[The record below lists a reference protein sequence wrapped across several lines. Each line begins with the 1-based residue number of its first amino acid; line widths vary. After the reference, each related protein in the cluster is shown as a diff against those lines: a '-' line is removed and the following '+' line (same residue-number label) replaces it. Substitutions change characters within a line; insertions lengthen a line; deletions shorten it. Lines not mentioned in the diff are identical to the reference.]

1 MATVDWL
8 LFDVGGVLEV
18 VDDAAWPTL
27 FAERCAARLG
37 MTPEALAQRLDA
49 AELPDA
55 AVRSG
60 VEEEYWSRFGAA
72 IGADAETLAAMR
84 ADFWNAYCGTANEV
98 LLAEARR
105 LVGRVGLAILSNSG
119 DGARREEER
128 RYGFAAVFDPICYS
142 HEIGVTK
149 PDPRAFEI
157 ALAAM
162 GAAPDR
168 VLFIDDVPAN
178 IEAAQ
183 ALGMHAHHHTDD
195 PTTLAAI
202 RSAIG
207 RRRSTRGE
215 ATVI

>member
-1 MATVDWL
+1 VATVDWL

-18 VDDAAWPTL
+18 VDDATWPTR
-27 FAERCAARLG
+27 FAARCAARLG
-37 MTPEALAQRLDA
+37 MTPERLAERVDA

-55 AVRSG
+55 AIRSD

-72 IGADAETLAAMR
+72 IGADADALATMR
-84 ADFWNAYCGTANEV
+84 TDFWDAYCGTANEA
-98 LLAEARR
+98 LMTEARR

-142 HEIGVTK
+142 HEIGVVK

-162 GAAPDR
+162 ATAADR
-168 VLFIDDVPAN
+168 VLFVDDVPAN
-178 IEAAQ
+178 IEAAR
-183 ALGMHAHHHTDD
+183 ALGMHAHRHTDD
-195 PTTLAAI
+195 ATTLAVI
-202 RSAIG
+202 RSAVG
-207 RRRSTRGE
+207 HP
-215 ATVI
+215 

>member
-1 MATVDWL
+1 MAGVDWL

-18 VDDAAWPTL
+18 VDDAAWPAR
-27 FAERCAARLG
+27 FAERCATRLG
-37 MTPEALAQRLDA
+37 MRPERLAELLGA

-55 AVRSG
+55 GTRSG

-72 IGADAETLAAMR
+72 IGADAEALAAMR
-84 ADFWNAYCGTANEV
+84 ADFWNAYCGTADEA

-162 GAAPDR
+162 GAAADR
-168 VLFIDDVPAN
+168 VLFIDDAPVN
-178 IEAAQ
+178 IEAARV
-183 ALGMHAHHHTDD
+183 LGMHAHHHTDD
-195 PTTLAAI
+195 ATTLAVI

-207 RRRSTRGE
+207 S
-215 ATVI
+215 A